1 MDRVY
6 TSGASATPPSAPG
19 SPSSGYPTAGNPSL
33 GVQATRPG
41 AWWYYMITEEIRNV
55 LVAAGITPDHEDLT
69 QLSDAIAALI
79 SAAAPPLARA
89 INTTSPLQGGGN
101 LSADR
106 TLSIQDGT
114 TAQKGAVQL
123 YGGTD
128 STSNS
133 LAATAGAVKTA
144 YDAVAGRIVGGAS
157 LGVGC
162 ITLGRIDGAV
172 YPTVS
177 TGDDAVAKEVYCD
190 GSGGTPTGS
199 WTVLGVYTNTDGDHT
214 VLIQRTA

>member
-6 TSGASATPPSAPG
+6 TAGASATPPSAPG

-33 GVQATRPG
+33 GVPATRPG

-55 LVAAGITPDHEDLT
+55 LVAASITPDHTDLT
-69 QLSDAIAALI
+69 QLSDAIAVLI
-79 SAAAPPLARA
+79 AAAAVPLARS
-89 INTTSPLQGGGN
+89 ISTTSPLQGGGS

-106 TLSIQDGT
+106 TLSIQDAST
-114 TAQKGAVQL
+114 TQKGAVQL
-123 YGGTD
+123 YGGID
-128 STSNS
+128 SASNT
-133 LAATAGAVKTA
+133 LAATALA
-144 YDAVAGRIVGGAS
+144 AGRVVGGAS

-162 ITLGRIDGAV
+162 ITLGRIDGAI

-177 TGDDAVAKEVYCD
+177 TGDNAVTKGVYCD

-199 WTVLGVYTNTDGDHT
+199 WIVLGVYTNTDGDHT